1 MCRAGSMASLP
12 GSREMECSGIRVL
25 DAEEA
30 RANAS
35 SMDTG
40 SGLGHSAMT
49 AGTMVRVGT
58 GLPPIPKRLVD
69 KIQADEYVDFS
80 ELPPAKG
87 KSRVAPIQGDGQI
100 VVVQA
105 ADLLQTRKI
114 IPDLTTWA
122 QCFAI
127 YAAVRG
133 AHQPN
138 KLADLMGYQ
147 SLVARA
153 SKKFKWPLWV
163 IYEQNFQQEA
173 AGNDELQWTK
183 VEPSLYTQCFTGQD
197 ISRENWC
204 AKCQGLDHQS
214 VDCPYSAGRKRPW
227 NSGPGAGGHNQLK
240 AGTGTAQEQQTCIKF
255 NRYQGDCRFGKDCKF
270 LHACSSCGGP
280 HPVSRCRAGNA
291 DQQKQ
296 GK

>member
-1 MCRAGSMASLP
+1 
-12 GSREMECSGIRVL
+12 MECSGIRVL

-35 SMDTG
+35 SMDIG

-49 AGTMVRVGT
+49 EGVDNGTKARYQMVRVGT

-69 KIQADEYVDFS
+69 EIQADEYVDFT

-100 VVVQA
+100 GGA
-105 ADLLQTRKI
+105 GSGFTPTRMI
-114 IPDLTTWA
+114 IPDLATWA

-153 SKKFKWPLWV
+153 SKKFKWPWV
-163 IYEQNFQQEA
+163 IYDQNFRQEA
-173 AGNDELQWTK
+173 AGNDELQWAK
-183 VEPSLYTQCFTGQD
+183 VEPSLYTQCFTSQD
-197 ISRENWC
+197 ISRENWWT
-204 AKCQGLDHQS
+204 KCQGLDHQS
-214 VDCPYSAGRKRPW
+214 VDCPYLAGRKRPW
-227 NSGPGAGGHNQLK
+227 NSGP
-240 AGTGTAQEQQTCIKF
+240 TTI
-255 NRYQGDCRFGKDCKF
+255 
-270 LHACSSCGGP
+270 S
-280 HPVSRCRAGNA
+280 
-291 DQQKQ
+291 
-296 GK
+296 